1 MKWIV
6 VRPQFKWQLWD
17 FTRQAVQRMWFVEK
31 KYILSAPSWVPT
43 SWLIK
48 SHLTELGTWEFYY
61 GCRHVNTCF
70 CNSYHIQN
78 HNLLL
83 KAITVSCM
91 PLKGSSGR
99 HTWSLSRSL
108 VSSSKE
114 VWWKKWPKKLQN
126 CFCKIQN
133 HNLLLKA
140 ITVSCM
146 PLKGSSGRYTRSLS
160 RSLVSSSKEVLW
172 KNWHKKLQN
181 CRTISHRI
189 TLIPLKFWLQ
199 FYETTPSVCFN
210 VFFPLPK
217 KLNVLAKYSIRKSI
231 GMIHSSQ

>member
-61 GCRHVNTCF
+61 GCRHVNICF

-133 HNLLLKA
+133 HNSLLKA
-140 ITVSCM
+140 KCLM
-146 PLKGSSGRYTRSLS
+146 HALKGILWEIYKIIVQKSCFIFKG
-160 RSLVSSSKEVLW
+160 SLVE
-172 KNWHKKLQN
+172 KLTQK
-181 CRTISHRI
+181 I
-189 TLIPLKFWLQ
+189 TKL
-199 FYETTPSVCFN
+199 SDH
-210 VFFPLPK
+210 FP
-217 KLNVLAKYSIRKSI
+217 
-231 GMIHSSQ
+231 